1 MTGACPDCAAIPAPR
16 TSAEGAMQT
25 DQIKEEAIATICRRT
40 GQPCSAAIVVAKHLA
55 RAARQ
60 ACAAEPDLAL
70 TGQVQ
75 LEGCVHNCPAQ
86 FILNARRIEVFCNV
100 AEDVDAAALSAFSDG
115 FLDATPKVSGLGV
128 LKTPPLALVRIN
140 LGVMS
145 AQATAP
151 MACSA

>member
-1 MTGACPDCAAIPAPR
+1 MK
-16 TSAEGAMQT
+16 T
-25 DQIKEEAIATICRRT
+25 DHIKDEAIATICRRT
-40 GQPCSAAIVVAKHLA
+40 GQPCSAAIVVARYLA

-86 FILNARRIEVFCNV
+86 FILNAQRIEVFCNV
-100 AEDVDAAALSAFSDG
+100 EADVDTAALSAFSDG
-115 FLDATPKVSGLGV
+115 FLDAAPGFSGLGV
-128 LKTPPLALVRIN
+128 LKAPPLALVRIN
-140 LGVMS
+140 LGVTS